1 MTSLHEELID
11 TWDFR
16 LRKLLYILNE
26 EKALLGNL
34 YRIVSEERDAIV
46 GLKYKELEGILRKKE
61 ETIMKLSLWEKERE
75 KLGLN
80 KKSLYEIIIECE
92 HNEEFYQLRELY
104 NSMKALLDA
113 IGEIQKI
120 NEQLINRSI
129 FHIGMSLKFL
139 ESFGISPKQS
149 FSKEA

>member
-1 MTSLHEELID
+1 MTSLHKELIE
-11 TWDFR
+11 
-16 LRKLLYILNE
+16 ILNE
-26 EKALLGNL
+26 EKALLSNL

-46 GLKYKELEGILRKKE
+46 GFNSKELEGILRQKE
-61 ETIMKLSLWEKERE
+61 ETLMKLSLWEKERE

-80 KKSLYEIIIECE
+80 KKTLYEIISNSE

-104 NSMKALLDA
+104 NSMRALLGA

-129 FHIGMSLKFL
+129 VHIGMSLKFL

-149 FSKEA
+149 FSREV

>member
-1 MTSLHEELID
+1 MTSLHKELIE
-11 TWDFR
+11 
-16 LRKLLYILNE
+16 ILDE
-26 EKALLGNL
+26 EKALLANL

-46 GLKYKELEGILRKKE
+46 GLKYKELEGILRQKE
-61 ETIMKLSLWEKERE
+61 ETLMKLSLWEKERE

-80 KKSLYEIIIECE
+80 KKSLYEIISESE
-92 HNEEFYQLRELY
+92 HNEDFYKLRELY
-104 NSMKALLDA
+104 NSMRALLGA

-120 NEQLINRSI
+120 NEQLIDRSI

-149 FSKEA
+149 FSKEV

>member
-1 MTSLHEELID
+1 LTSLHKELIE
-11 TWDFR
+11 
-16 LRKLLYILNE
+16 ILNE
-26 EKALLGNL
+26 EKALLSNL

-46 GLKYKELEGILRKKE
+46 GFNSKELEGILRQKE
-61 ETIMKLSLWEKERE
+61 ETLMKLSLWEKERE

-80 KKSLYEIIIECE
+80 KKTLYKIISKSE

-104 NSMKALLDA
+104 NSMRALLGA

-129 FHIGMSLKFL
+129 VHIGMSLKFL

-149 FSKEA
+149 FSREV

>member
-1 MTSLHEELID
+1 LTSLHKELIE
-11 TWDFR
+11 
-16 LRKLLYILNE
+16 ILDE
-26 EKALLGNL
+26 EKALLANL

-46 GLKYKELEGILRKKE
+46 GLKYKELEGILRQKE
-61 ETIMKLSLWEKERE
+61 ETLMKLSLWEKERE

-80 KKSLYEIIIECE
+80 KKSLYEIISESE
-92 HNEEFYQLRELY
+92 HNEDFYKLRELY
-104 NSMKALLDA
+104 NSMRALLGA

-120 NEQLINRSI
+120 NEQLIDRSI

-149 FSKEA
+149 FSKEV

>member
-1 MTSLHEELID
+1 LHKELIE
-11 TWDFR
+11 
-16 LRKLLYILNE
+16 ILDE
-26 EKALLGNL
+26 EKALLANL

-46 GLKYKELEGILRKKE
+46 GLKYKELEGILRQKE
-61 ETIMKLSLWEKERE
+61 ETLMKLSLWEKERE

-80 KKSLYEIIIECE
+80 KKSLYEIISESE
-92 HNEEFYQLRELY
+92 HNEDFYKLRELY
-104 NSMKALLDA
+104 NSMRALLGA

-120 NEQLINRSI
+120 NEQLIDRSI

-149 FSKEA
+149 FSKEV